1 MDIRKQNYFWESVIL
16 MLGGWPGQNIR
27 LGLSSDVRGN
37 LHTKFCFLCAKTV
50 NLTRTIKLKKVE
62 KEKEQ
67 TFYTLKFS

>member
-1 MDIRKQNYFWESVIL
+1 MAIRKQNYFWERVIL
-16 MLGGWPGQNIR
+16 IRQNIR

-62 KEKEQ
+62 KEKVQ

>member
-37 LHTKFCFLCAKTV
+37 LHTKFCFLYAKTV
-50 NLTRTIKLKKVE
+50 KLTRKIELKKVE
-62 KEKEQ
+62 KEKDQ